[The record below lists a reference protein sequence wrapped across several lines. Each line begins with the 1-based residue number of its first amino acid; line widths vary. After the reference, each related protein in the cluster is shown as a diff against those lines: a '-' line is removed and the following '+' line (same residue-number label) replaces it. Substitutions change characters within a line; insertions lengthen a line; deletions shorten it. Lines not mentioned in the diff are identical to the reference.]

1 MIKTYDVFR
10 AIYSKLKTLPYEV
23 YDEVPKTAKNPHI
36 RIDASYNIDKSGKNY
51 DGIVYYQYIHV
62 FSTYNGRKE
71 ILEMVDSIIEL
82 LSEDIE
88 TDEFVAY
95 SALERNDITTKAAT
109 VGGDVT
115 GYYINEQYRHA
126 LLEYRFVIYKK

>member
-71 ILEMVDSIIEL
+71 ILEMVDRIVEL

-95 SALERNDITTKAAT
+95 SSLERNDITTKAAT

>member
-71 ILEMVDSIIEL
+71 ILEMVDRIIEL

-95 SALERNDITTKAAT
+95 STLERNDITTKAAT

>member
-71 ILEMVDSIIEL
+71 ILEMVDRIVEL

-95 SALERNDITTKAAT
+95 STLERNDITTKAAT

>member
-71 ILEMVDSIIEL
+71 ILEIVDRIVEL

>member
-126 LLEYRFVIYKK
+126 LLEYRFIIYKK